1 MKKNVEAIMA
11 MEMIQKEMAQQS
23 CGGRKASFGSE
34 TGFVDDIGAPMVESV
49 AADLMCKLTSRS
61 REVS

>member
-23 CGGRKASFGSE
+23 CGGKKASLGSE
-34 TGFVDDIGAPMVESV
+34 TGFVDDIGAPMVASV
-49 AADLMCKLTSRS
+49 VPAPVRRPTLMSFKMA
-61 REVS
+61 